1 MKKTTNK
8 PLSRAMTRRQFVG
21 RTLAAGVLTA
31 APAFLRGQNLNSKL
45 NIAFIAAGGRANASL
60 SELTVVPGRGA
71 GGSGRRAGAAPEGP
85 HPDENVTVL
94 CDVNQLGSDSASQRY
109 AQAKQFTD
117 LRRVFD
123 RPNDFEPDGVSRAE
137 DPPGLAP
144 YRGGR

>member
-60 SELTVVPGRGA
+60 SELTVVPGHGA
-71 GGSGRRAGAAPEGP
+71 GGSGRGGRAGPERAPPDPEGTRLCEVKQNAVGSPP
-85 HPDENVTVL
+85 H
-94 CDVNQLGSDSASQRY
+94 R
-109 AQAKQFTD
+109 
-117 LRRVFD
+117 
-123 RPNDFEPDGVSRAE
+123 
-137 DPPGLAP
+137 
-144 YRGGR
+144 

>member
-60 SELTVVPGRGA
+60 GELTVVPGRGA
-71 GGSGRRAGAAPEGP
+71 GGSGRRTGAAAAGR
-85 HPDENVTVL
+85 HRHARGAARAHGNQVRPDRAAQPYAPGKLVTGHTRSV
-94 CDVNQLGSDSASQRY
+94 Q
-109 AQAKQFTD
+109 
-117 LRRVFD
+117 
-123 RPNDFEPDGVSRAE
+123 
-137 DPPGLAP
+137 
-144 YRGGR
+144 

>member
-8 PLSRAMTRRQFVG
+8 PRSRAMTRRQFVG

-45 NIAFIAAGGRANASL
+45 NIAFIACGGRANASL

-71 GGSGRRAGAAPEGP
+71 GAAERRRGGAASVPAAP
-85 HPDENVTVL
+85 HPDENVVVL
-94 CDVNQLGSDSASQRY
+94 CDVNQTALDSASERY
-109 AQAKQFTD
+109 PQARKFTN

-123 RPNDFEPDGVSRAE
+123 HAKDFDAVV
-137 DPPGLAP
+137 
-144 YRGGR
+144 

>member
-31 APAFLRGQNLNSKL
+31 APAFLRGQNLNGKL

-71 GGSGRRAGAAPEGP
+71 GGGG
-85 HPDENVTVL
+85 
-94 CDVNQLGSDSASQRY
+94 
-109 AQAKQFTD
+109 
-117 LRRVFD
+117 
-123 RPNDFEPDGVSRAE
+123 
-137 DPPGLAP
+137 
-144 YRGGR
+144 RGGRAGQKRGPPPPEKHGGCAVEP